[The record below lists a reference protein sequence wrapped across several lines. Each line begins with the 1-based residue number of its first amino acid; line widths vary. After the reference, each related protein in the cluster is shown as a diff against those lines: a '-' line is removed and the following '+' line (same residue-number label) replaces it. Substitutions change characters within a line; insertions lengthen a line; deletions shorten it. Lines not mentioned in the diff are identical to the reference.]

1 MSAQRYQR
9 VNAQDED
16 DSPPNPSQGHHLS
29 TISPSSPPPSFHS
42 RSSSPSSRRLL
53 GDASSPRGTNQ
64 DADQTLAD
72 AFDGGSDSEGEDE
85 PDDRQRLMR
94 ANPELPSF
102 ASGSGNYDENDNG
115 SGNAA
120 GAGAASSLGSHSGV
134 PSQPTQ
140 QPRQQQQQSGGRGGL
155 FRRTTV
161 LPSFLSSS
169 GASRSVSSSNDGV
182 FANLAAKPERG
193 EKNEDLPPSYE
204 EAAADA
210 TPPYWET
217 TILAPG
223 LSSDEVFV
231 DGLPVGSIFSFV
243 WNAMISMSFQV
254 VGFILTYLLHTTHA
268 AKNGSR
274 AGLGLT
280 LVQYGFYMKGGSD
293 SKDGGDSDQFINPPD
308 PNSHSFDPGAVADGS
323 AGGDGSGGSMS
334 SISTSE
340 WISYVL
346 MIVGWFVLIR
356 AISDF
361 LRARRHEQLV
371 LQSPDRGLAVPV
383 IAEGERAETVV

>member
-1 MSAQRYQR
+1 MSSQRYQR
-9 VNAQDED
+9 VNARDED
-16 DSPPNPSQGHHLS
+16 DDDTLQSHSSIPLRP
-29 TISPSSPPPSFHS
+29 TPSSPPPSFHS

-53 GDASSPRGTNQ
+53 HDDPQR
-64 DADQTLAD
+64 DHADQTLAD
-72 AFDGGSDSEGEDE
+72 AFGDGSDSESDDE

-94 ANPELPSF
+94 AQPDSRPGADTSSAAAAASSSSSGSEQQSGDSRIGGGLPRRQTILPSF
-102 ASGSGNYDENDNG
+102 ST
-115 SGNAA
+115 
-120 GAGAASSLGSHSGV
+120 
-134 PSQPTQ
+134 P
-140 QPRQQQQQSGGRGGL
+140 
-155 FRRTTV
+155 
-161 LPSFLSSS
+161 SS
-169 GASRSVSSSNDGV
+169 GAGRVISSSNDGV

-223 LSSDEVFV
+223 ISSDEVFV

-243 WNAMISMSFQV
+243 WNAMISMSFQL
-254 VGFILTYLLHTTHA
+254 VGFLLTYLLHTTHA

-280 LVQYGFYMKGGSD
+280 LVQYGFYMKGGSE
-293 SKDGGDSDQFINPPD
+293 SKGSDEGGADYVTPPD
-308 PNSHSFDPGAVADGS
+308 PNSHNFDPNNVDGG
-323 AGGDGSGGSMS
+323 AGGDGGGGAVS
-334 SISTSE
+334 SITTSE

-346 MIVGWFVLIR
+346 MIVGWFILIR

-371 LQSPDRGLAVPV
+371 LQSPERGLSVPV
-383 IAEGERAETVV
+383 IAEGERSETVV